1 MLSLNM
7 FTQCIPKMTIKNF
20 LVLEYTPV
28 QLLYVWHLCTS
39 TYIFSLW
46 GPVQFWVLTAVL
58 GLWHLHGLSAW
69 QSQRDCIFRW
79 IYEMSSFR
87 CWSFWDVTVA
97 LFYHSSIADAIS
109 DGVQICCSLLQVLL
123 DSFCWMFRHTV
134 VPVHRNG
141 TQSGWGLTKWLT
153 KPNGLVLGE
162 GETSLHLSFPPATWS
177 LPILGCVILVN
188 WMSSRSPNDQS
199 HCQERD
205 VTTWPSLE
213 DSDYFSSWHQSG
225 VDQL

>member
-1 MLSLNM
+1 MS
-7 FTQCIPKMTIKNF
+7 IPLFSYFMYDICALVHIF
-20 LVLEYTPV
+20 LVFGAQCSSEYSL
-28 QLLYVWHLCTS
+28 QFLGCD
-39 TYIFSLW
+39 TYMD
-46 GPVQFWVLTAVL
+46 WVLGRVRETVF
-58 GLWHLHGLSAW
+58 
-69 QSQRDCIFRW
+69 FRW

-97 LFYHSSIADAIS
+97 FFYHSSIADAIS